1 MRLVSTT
8 DDFSGYCEDRSVAA
22 PVPYFA
28 GTGFRHLDLSMYR
41 IVYPG
46 SPWTAPGD
54 GWKREI
60 EQCAAAAAQYG
71 FDFRQAHSPDG
82 VHFEEGEARDA
93 LILATRRSIEACAML
108 KIPHTVIHAAGCGA
122 DEDVFREK
130 NIAFYRLFAE
140 DAERFGVDLLTENSA
155 EQWNPEYYLR
165 TGAEMRAFVEAAGIP
180 RLHINWDIGHG
191 NVQGC
196 GQYEDILAMGDELR
210 ALHVQD
216 NFGTNDSHLM
226 PIMGT
231 VNFDD
236 VIRGLLD
243 AGYCGDFTFEG
254 NNALRRAGVWPHY
267 RRNVK
272 PGDRLSAP
280 PVRLQQMQTAVM
292 YETGVW
298 MLEQYGI
305 PAE

>member
-1 MRLVSTT
+1 MRLVTT
-8 DDFSGYCEDRSVAA
+8 TEDFSAYCADRSVAS
-22 PVPYFA
+22 PLRYFA
-28 GTGFRHLDLSMYR
+28 GTGFRHVDLSMYKT
-41 IVYPG
+41 VYPG
-46 SPWTAPGD
+46 SPWILPGD

-60 EQCAAAAAQYG
+60 EACAAEAEKYG
-71 FDFRQAHSPDG
+71 LDFCQAHSPDG

-108 KIPHTVIHAAGCGA
+108 KIPHTVVHAAGCGA
-122 DEDVFREK
+122 DEKKFREQ

-165 TGAEMRAFVEAAGIP
+165 TGAEMRAFVEEAGIP

-196 GQYEDILAMGDELR
+196 GQYGDILAMGSELR

-226 PIMGT
+226 PLMGT

-236 VIRGLLD
+236 VIRGLVD
-243 AGYCGDFTFEG
+243 SGYRGDFTFEG
-254 NNALRRAGVWPHY
+254 SNALRRSGTWPHY
-267 RRNVK
+267 RRNAK
-272 PGDRLSAP
+272 PEDRLSVP
-280 PVRLQQMQTAVM
+280 PVRLQQMQVAVM
-292 YETGVW
+292 HEAGVW

-305 PAE
+305 RAE